1 MVADSMA
8 IKTKKQWKARITK
21 ACKDAGTYQPYFVPI
36 IDTLATILETRDRAQ
51 YTFEQAGSRAT
62 IVHTNKAGAAN
73 IQKSPQLTAIMDL
86 NTQALSYWRDLGLT
100 PAGLRKINAEA
111 IEERKAAGPM
121 ELLIDA
127 LNG

>member
-1 MVADSMA
+1 MADA
-8 IKTKKQWKARITK
+8 FAVRTKRQWKARITK
-21 ACKDAGTYQPYFVPI
+21 ACKDAGTYQPYFVPV
-36 IDTLATILETRDRAQ
+36 IDTLATILENRDRAQ
-51 YTFEQAGSRAT
+51 QLYEEDGSRAT
-62 IVHTNKAGAAN
+62 VEHTNKAGATN
-73 IQKSPQLTAIMDL
+73 IQKSPKLTAIMDL

-111 IEERKAAGPM
+111 IEESKRAAGPM